1 MHPIHVGGNYLHV
14 VCLVISTFFFFK
26 LTIFNVKLMI
36 LTFCVLNENFHSIGI
51 IYFITNSTH
60 LKIVRICPV
69 FELEKSLMVLIYT
82 FSEPLT

>member
-1 MHPIHVGGNYLHV
+1 
-14 VCLVISTFFFFK
+14 
-26 LTIFNVKLMI
+26 MI

-82 FSEPLT
+82 FSEPLTWSMSAPKHHFEHIVYRDLFRYQQSVAGP